1 MLTEQQSHLNKIL
14 RFVAES
20 LDISPSDYERAK
32 QSYGAVGRCLENG
45 YQDRAYPG
53 SIVKPEIYPQG
64 SIRLGT
70 VVKPLRDCEGSAYDV
85 DLVCELQ
92 YTEAQSIQLGPQAIK
107 LMVGKR
113 LQSDGVYS
121 PMLDDEG
128 KRCWTVEY
136 AEKDGVGFHID
147 VLPCVP
153 DRGQGAEIT
162 RMNPGNPDTRDEFT
176 NTTIALTH
184 RNDRQPPQYEWRS
197 GNPHGYANWF
207 NERNSNFAQFAAS
220 QKQII
225 LETARSPLGM
235 QPLYENIQ
243 SVPDQ
248 LVRTP
253 LQRAIQILK
262 RHRDIRF
269 GNNSPKDRV
278 WSPIYKPISMIITTL
293 SARLYE
299 GENDVLTA
307 LQNIVNKLSH
317 YALLVE
323 NRFSV
328 LHESVAQ
335 LELIRRRADGVWEIQ
350 NPVNP
355 AENFADRWHEDGQ
368 ARAKAFFQWV
378 RVVKDDL
385 ELALRMPGAE
395 GLKQLLGERLGENVI
410 NEAWKQL
417 QEKGSQCFH
426 TGSLAPIILGLPSV
440 FDVEYR
446 LPPKWPIRKEYQAR
460 VVGQYKQNSNWL
472 RFESNGKP
480 LAKHVDLRF
489 KVNTNAER
497 PYTVHWQIVNTGD
510 EAKRA
515 RCLRGDFYAGLSEE
529 EGRVRE
535 EKTLYSGMHWVECFI
550 VKNGVCVARS
560 GEFVVNIT

>member
-1 MLTEQQSHLNKIL
+1 MLTEREHQLNEVL
-14 RFVAES
+14 RLVAKS
-20 LDISPSDYERAK
+20 LDISPSDYEQAK

-45 YQDRAYPG
+45 YQDGAYPG
-53 SIVKPEIYPQG
+53 SIAKPEIYPQG

-92 YTEAQSIQLGPQAIK
+92 YRETQSTQLGPQAVK

-121 PMLDDEG
+121 RMLDDEG

-162 RMNPGNPDTRDEFT
+162 RVNPGNPDTRDEFT
-176 NTTIALTH
+176 RTTIALTH
-184 RNDRQPPQYEWRS
+184 KDDRRPPQYEWRS

-207 NERNSNFAQFAAS
+207 YERNTTFAQFAVR

-225 LETARSPLGM
+225 LETARSPRGM
-235 QPLYENIQ
+235 QPLYESVQ

-269 GNNSPKDRV
+269 GNDPPSDRV
-278 WSPIYKPISMIITTL
+278 WSPRYKPISMIITTL

-299 GENDVLTA
+299 GENDVLIA
-307 LQNIVNKLSH
+307 LQNIVNRLSQ
-317 YALLVE
+317 YASLVE
-323 NRFSV
+323 NRFAL
-328 LHESVAQ
+328 LHEAVAQ
-335 LELIRRRADGVWEIQ
+335 RELIRRRDDGTWEIQ

-355 AENFADRWHEDGQ
+355 AENFADRWHEDEH
-368 ARAKAFFQWV
+368 ARAKAFFGWV

-385 ELALRMPGAE
+385 DATLRMPNKD
-395 GLKQLLGERLGENVI
+395 GLIQLLGERLGERVI
-410 NEAWKQL
+410 NEAW
-417 QEKGSQCFH
+417 EKFEKR
-426 TGSLAPIILGLPSV
+426 TPKTVPVGSLASFIMGLPSK
-440 FDVEYR
+440 FNVEHR
-446 LPPKWPIRKEYQAR
+446 LPPQWPVQIVNDVR
-460 VVGQYKQNSNWL
+460 VVGHYKQDGRWI
-472 RFESNGKP
+472 RFESDGTP
-480 LAKHVDLRF
+480 LPKHVDLRF
-489 KVNTNAER
+489 KAKTNTLR
-497 PYTVHWQIVNTGD
+497 PYTVHWQVVNTGG
-510 EAKRA
+510 EAERA
-515 RCLRGDFYAGLSEE
+515 GCLRGDFYPGLREE
-529 EGRVRE
+529 EGRDHE
-535 EKTLYSGMHWVECFI
+535 ESTLYSGMHWVECFI
-550 VKNGVCVARS
+550 VKNGSCVARS
-560 GEFVVNIT
+560 GEFVVNIR